1 MLKKEYLKNK
11 PTCKVTFTLPAE
23 AINGVSEV
31 QVLGDFNNWNH
42 EQGVKMKSVKA
53 GFETT
58 LELAAG
64 RYYEFRYLLDGNVW
78 ANDPAADDY
87 HATPYGVYNSVVKID
102 EVAATTAKPAAA
114 KAPVAKA
121 TAPKVAETKAV
132 AAKTPAAKATAPKAT
147 ETKAVAAK
155 TPAAKATAPKAT
167 ETKTPAAKAT
177 APKATETKAVAAKA
191 PAAEKTT
198 APAKK
203 TTAKAAPK
211 TTKKA

>member
-31 QVLGDFNNWNH
+31 RVLGDFNNWNH
-42 EQGVKMKSVKA
+42 EQGVKMKSGKA

-64 RYYEFRYLLDGNVW
+64 RYYEFRYLLDGNIW

-102 EVAATTAKPAAA
+102 AVAAAAAEPATKAPAVKTTAK
-114 KAPVAKA
+114 
-121 TAPKVAETKAV
+121 T
-132 AAKTPAAKATAPKAT
+132 TAPKAT

-155 TPAAKATAPKAT
+155 TPAVKTTAPKV
-167 ETKTPAAKAT
+167 
-177 APKATETKAVAAKA
+177 TETKAVAAKTPAAKTTTPKAVTAKA
-191 PAAEKTT
+191 PAAEKTA

>member
-64 RYYEFRYLLDGNVW
+64 RYYEFRYLLDGNIW

-102 EVAATTAKPAAA
+102 EVATTTATPAA

-121 TAPKVAETKAV
+121 TAPKE
-132 AAKTPAAKATAPKAT
+132 T
-147 ETKAVAAK
+147 ETKV
-155 TPAAKATAPKAT
+155 
-167 ETKTPAAKAT
+167 
-177 APKATETKAVAAKA
+177 VAAKA
-191 PAAEKTT
+191 PAAEKTP
-198 APAKK
+198 APAK

>member
-42 EQGVKMKSVKA
+42 EQGVKMKSGKA

-64 RYYEFRYLLDGNVW
+64 RYYEFRYLLDGNIW

-87 HATPYGVYNSVVKID
+87 HATPYGVYNSVVKL
-102 EVAATTAKPAAA
+102 EAVVETPAV
-114 KAPVAKA
+114 KAP
-121 TAPKVAETKAV
+121 
-132 AAKTPAAKATAPKAT
+132 AAKTAAPKAT

-155 TPAAKATAPKAT
+155 TPAAKTTAPKAIETKGVAAKTPAAKTTAPKAT
-167 ETKTPAAKAT
+167 T
-177 APKATETKAVAAKA
+177 TKAVAAKA
-191 PAAEKTT
+191 PAAEKTP
-198 APAKK
+198 APAK

>member
-64 RYYEFRYLLDGNVW
+64 RYYEFRYLLDGNIW

-102 EVAATTAKPAAA
+102 EVATTTATPAA
-114 KAPVAKA
+114 KAPVAK
-121 TAPKVAETKAV
+121 V
-132 AAKTPAAKATAPKAT
+132 
-147 ETKAVAAK
+147 
-155 TPAAKATAPKAT
+155 
-167 ETKTPAAKAT
+167 AKAT

-211 TTKKA
+211 TTKKG

>member
-64 RYYEFRYLLDGNVW
+64 RYYEFRYLLDGNIW

-102 EVAATTAKPAAA
+102 EVATTSATPAA
-114 KAPVAKA
+114 KAPVAK
-121 TAPKVAETKAV
+121 TA
-132 AAKTPAAKATAPKAT
+132 
-147 ETKAVAAK
+147 
-155 TPAAKATAPKAT
+155 APKAT
-167 ETKTPAAKAT
+167 ETKTVAAKT
-177 APKATETKAVAAKA
+177 PAPKATETKAVAAKA

-211 TTKKA
+211 TTKKG

>member
-42 EQGVKMKSVKA
+42 EQGVKMKSGKA

-64 RYYEFRYLLDGNVW
+64 RYYEFRYLLDGNIW

-87 HATPYGVYNSVVKID
+87 HATPYGVYNSVVKL
-102 EVAATTAKPAAA
+102 EAVAETPAA
-114 KAPVAKA
+114 KT
-121 TAPKVAETKAV
+121 TAPKATETKAV
-132 AAKTPAAKATAPKAT
+132 AAKTTAPKAT

-155 TPAAKATAPKAT
+155 TPAAKTAAPKAT
-167 ETKTPAAKAT
+167 T
-177 APKATETKAVAAKA
+177 TKAVAAKA
-191 PAAEKTT
+191 PAAEKTP
-198 APAKK
+198 APAK